1 VGISRTLLGSIAD
14 NVNHRG
20 APGFL
25 EQAEIDTKNF
35 LGNFPESCEIQ
46 GINISGDF
54 DWFEAARDDSLW
66 TLILPRTKLGPDRQ
80 HYFELEN
87 VENRIYTHVKVTI
100 YPDGGLKRVRILG
113 RRAEMNTESKATV
126 FAKAVCSD
134 GDAEIVT
141 ISVVPLT
148 ADAYKP
154 YGQVIQ
160 GYGSDSVPC
169 GLKVTPANGGTAQ
182 KFHKLSLLN
191 SSYPSEA
198 SATTGISL
206 YRCQP
211 LQDIKE
217 GCTTLTVLERHSY
230 TSQAF
235 IPMGSGSGSSNTGDS
250 YLVVVAHNGAD
261 DRPDMKTLRAFLA
274 GTAQGISYNP
284 GVWRAYSSLTERINV

>member
-1 VGISRTLLGSIAD
+1 VLTIA
-14 NVNHRG
+14 NHRG

-54 DWFEAARDDSLW
+54 EAVRDDSHW

-100 YPDGGLKRVRILG
+100 YPDGGLKRVRIFG
-113 RRAEMNTESKATV
+113 RRAEMTAESETGVSPEAPL
-126 FAKAVCSD
+126 CSD
-134 GDAEIVT
+134 GDPEIVT

-148 ADAYKP
+148 PDAYKP

-160 GYGSDSVPC
+160 GYKSDSIPC

-182 KFHKLSLLN
+182 KFHKLSLLK

-198 SATTGISL
+198 SATAGISV

-211 LQDIKE
+211 LKDIKE
-217 GCTTLTVLERHSY
+217 DCTTLTVLERHSY

-274 GTAQGISYNP
+274 DTAQGISYNP
-284 GVWRAYSSLTERINV
+284 GVWRTYSSFTE